1 MQPTAIYERAEILT
15 LRTNVS
21 QLKNSADVF
30 AKLAMYW
37 SMVLVLKN
45 LNAGKAIKFLSIFF
59 SYYAWKKITKRQVR
73 YRIRMTNVLS
83 QSVLMSGVS
92 GALGR
97 SVRAAATLM
106 EALEAELELKE
117 KILKARMRAAHWNVL
132 NLS

>member
-1 MQPTAIYERAEILT
+1 MQPTATCELVEIWT
-15 LRTNVS
+15 LRKNVS
-21 QLKNSADVF
+21 QLRNSVDAF

-45 LNAGKAIKFLSIFF
+45 LNAGKVIKFLSIFF
-59 SYYAWKKITKRQVR
+59 SNYAWKKFTRSQVR

-97 SVRAAATLM
+97 SVRTAATLM

>member
-1 MQPTAIYERAEILT
+1 
-15 LRTNVS
+15 
-21 QLKNSADVF
+21 
-30 AKLAMYW
+30 
-37 SMVLVLKN
+37 
-45 LNAGKAIKFLSIFF
+45 
-59 SYYAWKKITKRQVR
+59 
-73 YRIRMTNVLS
+73 MTNVLS

>member
-1 MQPTAIYERAEILT
+1 MR
-15 LRTNVS
+15 
-21 QLKNSADVF
+21 
-30 AKLAMYW
+30 
-37 SMVLVLKN
+37 
-45 LNAGKAIKFLSIFF
+45 
-59 SYYAWKKITKRQVR
+59 KKIKKSQVR
-73 YRIRMTNVLS
+73 FRIRMTNVLS

-117 KILKARMRAAHWNVL
+117 KNSKARMRAAHWNVQ